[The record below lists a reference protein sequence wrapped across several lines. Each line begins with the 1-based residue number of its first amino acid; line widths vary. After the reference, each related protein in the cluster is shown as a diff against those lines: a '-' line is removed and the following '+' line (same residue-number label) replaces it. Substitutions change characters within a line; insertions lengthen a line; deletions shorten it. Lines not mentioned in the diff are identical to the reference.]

1 MSRHYVANAPVLDR
15 TASRPVVVA
24 DDLTRLRGPS
34 AGVVTLP
41 VTLNWTP
48 RTRYDL
54 GSETA
59 QRSLYQVVLREAHTE
74 AELEEYL
81 NAGLLRRLWGSLTL
95 PRAVREFW
103 EAQHPVLAA

>member
-1 MSRHYVANAPVLDR
+1 
-15 TASRPVVVA
+15 
-24 DDLTRLRGPS
+24 
-34 AGVVTLP
+34 

-74 AELEEYL
+74 AELEGYL
-81 NAGLLRRLWGSLTL
+81 NTGLLRRLWGSLTL